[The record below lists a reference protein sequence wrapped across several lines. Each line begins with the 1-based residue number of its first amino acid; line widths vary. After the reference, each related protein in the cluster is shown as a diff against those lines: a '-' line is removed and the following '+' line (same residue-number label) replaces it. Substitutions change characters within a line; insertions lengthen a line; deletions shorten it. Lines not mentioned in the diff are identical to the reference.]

1 MLTVQRRTRA
11 LALRACYGG
20 IMGEVTGRER
30 EGQPRR
36 GAGIQG
42 KSGLS
47 LGPFTHGQVSDTE
60 Q

>member
-1 MLTVQRRTRA
+1 
-11 LALRACYGG
+11 
-20 IMGEVTGRER
+20 MGEVTGPER

-47 LGPFTHGQVSDTE
+47 LGPFTHGQVSDEE